1 MPPHPIGQ
9 TARSDEI
16 PVARCDIC
24 RLYRYAVSEN
34 GQKQSVEVF
43 GGFIHTYKFNEAVKD
58 GAVRT
63 IKLTCK
69 PNIRANAWRFIGQL
83 QYRNCRH
90 MVESGTRKK
99 KPPECLEYVVVHE
112 LIHLLERRHNARF
125 MAQPRLHNNII

>member
-1 MPPHPIGQ
+1 MKSLLPDAIFVGFTGTPFLK
-9 TARSDEI
+9 TDK
-16 PVARCDIC
+16 
-24 RLYRYAVSEN
+24 
-34 GQKQSVEVF
+34 KQSVEVF

-90 MVESGTRKK
+90 MVEFGTRKK
-99 KPPECLEYVVVHE
+99 NRVHE

-125 MAQPRLHNNII
+125 MAQPRLYNNII

>member
-1 MPPHPIGQ
+1 MAIKKKPALRIALGGLRRIAMKSLLPDAIFVGFTGTPFLK
-9 TARSDEI
+9 TDK
-16 PVARCDIC
+16 
-24 RLYRYAVSEN
+24 
-34 GQKQSVEVF
+34 KQSVEVF

-99 KPPECLEYVVVHE
+99 N
-112 LIHLLERRHNARF
+112 RRNAW
-125 MAQPRLHNNII
+125 NTSSSTN